1 MSFQNSKLANGI
13 NIVTFNMPYVNSVS
27 INIIV
32 KVGSRYESDE
42 EAGISH
48 FLEHMAFKGTK
59 TRSAKKIA
67 EEFDMIG
74 GYFNAY
80 TSREQTV
87 YYTKVLNEN
96 FDKAIEILADI
107 LQNSIF
113 SQVDIEKEL
122 NIITQEIAA
131 VNDNPDDLV
140 YEKFYSLAFPDQSI
154 GRSIL
159 GEVENLAKFQKQNFI
174 RFLEKHYNAE
184 NIYISVVGNIEHNK
198 VTNFAEKY
206 FLPFPSAS
214 RQKLVPAVYKGGF
227 QHTKKTLEQTSIAL
241 GFESVPY
248 SNITEFYYAQILSVI
263 LGGGLSSRL
272 FQIIREKLGLAY
284 SVGSFNSSYYDSG
297 IFSIYASTDHKNV
310 NKLLNSLMG
319 EIQKIQ
325 ENISEEELQRAK
337 SQIKTSILMAEERSE
352 YKSEEIG
359 KNFALFKK
367 YFPTDEVIKLIMET
381 KTSDLI
387 SSAKKIFISEPTLS
401 IVGSLPKNFDFEE
414 FKLSNIACGI
424 KF

>member
-13 NIVTFNMPYVNSVS
+13 NVVTFNMPYVNSVS

-32 KVGSRYESDE
+32 KVGSRYESE
-42 EAGISH
+42 QESGISH

-59 TRSAKKIA
+59 NRSAEKMA
-67 EEFDMIG
+67 EEFDAIG

-87 YYTKVLNEN
+87 YYSKVLNEN

-107 LQNSIF
+107 LQNSLF
-113 SQVDIEKEL
+113 AQVDIDKEL
-122 NIITQEIAA
+122 NIITQEIAG

-140 YEKFYSLAFPDQSI
+140 YEKFYSLAFQNQAI

-159 GEVENLAKFQKQNFI
+159 GDANNLAKFKKDDFL
-174 RFLEKHYNAE
+174 RFLKNHYTAE
-184 NIYISVVGNIEHNK
+184 NIYISVAGTIEHDK
-198 VTNFAEKY
+198 VMNFTEKY
-206 FLPFPSAS
+206 FLSFPSAS
-214 RQKLVPAVYKGGF
+214 AQEIASAEYSGGF
-227 QHTKKTLEQTSIAL
+227 NHTKKTLEQTSIAL

-272 FQIIREKLGLAY
+272 FQRIRESLGLAY

-310 NKLLNSLMG
+310 RELLGSLVI
-319 EIQKIQ
+319 EINKIQ
-325 ENISEEELQRAK
+325 EYISEEELQRAK

-367 YFPTDEVIKLIMET
+367 YFPTDEVLNVIMET
-381 KTSDLI
+381 RTDHLI
-387 SSAKKIFISEPTLS
+387 TCAKKIFASKPTLS
-401 IVGSLPKNFDFEE
+401 IVGSLPKNFDFKE
-414 FKLSNIACGI
+414 FKVSNYLR
-424 KF
+424 

>member
-1 MSFQNSKLANGI
+1 MSFQNSKLTNGI
-13 NIVTFNMPYVNSVS
+13 NVVTFNMPYVNSVS

-32 KVGSRYESDE
+32 KVGSRYESE
-42 EAGISH
+42 QESGISH

-59 TRSAKKIA
+59 TRSAEKIA

-87 YYTKVLNEN
+87 YYSKVLNEN

-107 LQNSIF
+107 LQNSVF
-113 SQVDIEKEL
+113 DQVDIDKEL
-122 NIITQEIAA
+122 NIIMQEMAG

-140 YEKFYSLAFPDQSI
+140 YEKFYSLAFPNQSI
-154 GRSIL
+154 GKSIL
-159 GEVENLAKFQKQNFI
+159 GDAENLAKFQKQNFMN
-174 RFLEKHYNAE
+174 FLEKHYTSE
-184 NIYISVVGNIEHNK
+184 NIYISVAGNIEHEK
-198 VTNFAEKY
+198 VINFAEKY
-206 FLPFPSAS
+206 FLSFPSGLE
-214 RQKLVPAVYKGGF
+214 QKLVPAIYSGGF
-227 QHTKKTLEQTSIAL
+227 KHTKKTLEQTSIAL

-248 SNITEFYYAQILSVI
+248 SNITEFYYTQILSVI

-297 IFSIYASTDHKNV
+297 VFSIYASTDHKNV
-310 NKLLNSLMG
+310 TKLLNSLFI
-319 EIQKIQ
+319 EIKKIQ
-325 ENISEEELQRAK
+325 EHISEEELQRAK

-359 KNFALFKK
+359 KNFTLFKK
-367 YFPTDEVIKLIMET
+367 YFPTDEVIDVIMET
-381 KTSDLI
+381 KTSHLI
-387 SSAKKIFISEPTLS
+387 SSAKKIFISKPTLS
-401 IVGSLPKNFDFEE
+401 IVGSLPKNFDFKK
-414 FKLSNIACGI
+414 FKL
-424 KF
+424 

>member
-13 NIVTFNMPYVNSVS
+13 NVVTFNMPYVNSVS

-32 KVGSRYESDE
+32 KVGSRYESE
-42 EAGISH
+42 QESGISH

-59 TRSAKKIA
+59 NRSSEKIA

-87 YYTKVLNEN
+87 YYSKVLNEN

-107 LQNSIF
+107 LQNSLF
-113 SQVDIEKEL
+113 AQVDIDKEL
-122 NIITQEIAA
+122 NIIMQEMAG

-140 YEKFYSLAFPDQSI
+140 YEKFYSLAFPNQSI
-154 GRSIL
+154 GKSIL
-159 GEVENLAKFQKQNFI
+159 GDAENLAKFRKQNFMS
-174 RFLEKHYNAE
+174 FLEKHYTSE
-184 NIYISVVGNIEHNK
+184 NIYISVAGNIEHEK
-198 VTNFAEKY
+198 VINFAEKY
-206 FLPFPSAS
+206 FLSFPSGLE
-214 RQKLVPAVYKGGF
+214 QKLVPAIYSGGF
-227 QHTKKTLEQTSIAL
+227 KHTKKTLEQTSIAL

-248 SNITEFYYAQILSVI
+248 SNITEFYYTQILSVI

-297 IFSIYASTDHKNV
+297 VFSIYASTDHKNV
-310 NKLLNSLMG
+310 NELLDSLVI
-319 EIQKIQ
+319 EIKKIQ
-325 ENISEEELQRAK
+325 EHISEEELQRAK
-337 SQIKTSILMAEERSE
+337 AQIKTSILMAEERSE

-367 YFPTDEVIKLIMET
+367 YFPTNEVIDVIMET
-381 KTSDLI
+381 KTSHLI
-387 SSAKKIFISEPTLS
+387 ASAKKIFISKPTLS
-401 IVGSLPKNFDFEE
+401 IVGSLPKNFDFEK
-414 FKLSNIACGI
+414 FKL
-424 KF
+424 

>member
-1 MSFQNSKLANGI
+1 MSFQNSKLTNGI
-13 NIVTFNMPYVNSVS
+13 NVVTFNMPYVNSVS

-32 KVGSRYESDE
+32 KVGSRYESE
-42 EAGISH
+42 QESGISH

-59 TRSAKKIA
+59 TRSAEKIA

-87 YYTKVLNEN
+87 YYSKVLNEN

-107 LQNSIF
+107 LQNSVF
-113 SQVDIEKEL
+113 DQVDIDKEL
-122 NIITQEIAA
+122 NIIMQEMAG

-140 YEKFYSLAFPDQSI
+140 YEKFYSLAFPNQSI
-154 GRSIL
+154 GKSIL
-159 GEVENLAKFQKQNFI
+159 GDAENLAKFQKQNFMN
-174 RFLEKHYNAE
+174 FLEKHYTSE
-184 NIYISVVGNIEHNK
+184 NIYISVAGNIEHEK
-198 VTNFAEKY
+198 VINFAEKY
-206 FLPFPSAS
+206 FLSFPSGLE
-214 RQKLVPAVYKGGF
+214 QKLVPAIYSGGF
-227 QHTKKTLEQTSIAL
+227 KHTKKTLEQTSIAL

-248 SNITEFYYAQILSVI
+248 SNITEFYYTQILSVI

-297 IFSIYASTDHKNV
+297 VFSIYASTDHKNV
-310 NKLLNSLMG
+310 TKLLNSLFI
-319 EIQKIQ
+319 EIKKIQ
-325 ENISEEELQRAK
+325 EHISEKELQRAK

-367 YFPTDEVIKLIMET
+367 YFPTNEVIDVIMET
-381 KTSDLI
+381 KTSHLI
-387 SSAKKIFISEPTLS
+387 SSAKKIFISKPTLS
-401 IVGSLPKNFDFEE
+401 IVGSLPKNFDFEK
-414 FKLSNIACGI
+414 FKL
-424 KF
+424 

>member
-1 MSFQNSKLANGI
+1 MSFQNSKLTNGI
-13 NIVTFNMPYVNSVS
+13 NVVTFNMPYVNSVS

-32 KVGSRYESDE
+32 KVGSRYESE
-42 EAGISH
+42 QESGISH

-59 TRSAKKIA
+59 TRSAEKIA

-87 YYTKVLNEN
+87 YYSKVLNEN

-107 LQNSIF
+107 LQNSVF
-113 SQVDIEKEL
+113 DQVDIDKEL
-122 NIITQEIAA
+122 NIIMQEMAG

-140 YEKFYSLAFPDQSI
+140 YEKFYSLAFPNQSI
-154 GRSIL
+154 GKSIL
-159 GEVENLAKFQKQNFI
+159 GDAENLAKFQKQNFMN
-174 RFLEKHYNAE
+174 FLEKHYTSE
-184 NIYISVVGNIEHNK
+184 NIYISVAGNIEHEK
-198 VTNFAEKY
+198 VINFAEKY
-206 FLPFPSAS
+206 FLSFPSGLE
-214 RQKLVPAVYKGGF
+214 QKLVPAIYSGGF
-227 QHTKKTLEQTSIAL
+227 KHTKKTLEQTSIAL

-248 SNITEFYYAQILSVI
+248 SNITEFYYTQILSVI

-297 IFSIYASTDHKNV
+297 VFSIYASTDHKNV
-310 NKLLNSLMG
+310 TKLLNSLFI
-319 EIQKIQ
+319 EIKKIQ
-325 ENISEEELQRAK
+325 EHISEEELQRAK

-367 YFPTDEVIKLIMET
+367 YFPTNEVIDVIMET
-381 KTSDLI
+381 KTSHLI
-387 SSAKKIFISEPTLS
+387 SSAKKIFISKPTLS
-401 IVGSLPKNFDFEE
+401 IVGSLPKNFDFEK
-414 FKLSNIACGI
+414 FKL
-424 KF
+424 

>member
-13 NIVTFNMPYVNSVS
+13 NVVTFNMPYVNSVS

-32 KVGSRYESDE
+32 KVGSRYESE
-42 EAGISH
+42 QESGISH

-59 TRSAKKIA
+59 NRSSEKIA

-87 YYTKVLNEN
+87 YYSKVLNEN

-107 LQNSIF
+107 LQNSLF
-113 SQVDIEKEL
+113 AQVDIDKEL
-122 NIITQEIAA
+122 NIIMQEMAG

-140 YEKFYSLAFPDQSI
+140 YEKFYSLAFPNQSI
-154 GRSIL
+154 GKSIL
-159 GEVENLAKFQKQNFI
+159 GDAENLAKFRKQNFMS
-174 RFLEKHYNAE
+174 FLEKHYTSE
-184 NIYISVVGNIEHNK
+184 NIYISVAGNIEHEK
-198 VTNFAEKY
+198 VINFAEKY
-206 FLPFPSAS
+206 FLSFPSGLE
-214 RQKLVPAVYKGGF
+214 QKLVPATYSGGF
-227 QHTKKTLEQTSIAL
+227 KHTKKTLEQTSIAL

-248 SNITEFYYAQILSVI
+248 SNITEFYYTQILSVI

-297 IFSIYASTDHKNV
+297 VFSIYASTDHKNV
-310 NKLLNSLMG
+310 NELLDSLVI
-319 EIQKIQ
+319 EIKKIQ
-325 ENISEEELQRAK
+325 EHISEEELQRAK
-337 SQIKTSILMAEERSE
+337 AQIKTSILMAEERSE

-359 KNFALFKK
+359 KNFTLFKK
-367 YFPTDEVIKLIMET
+367 YFPTNEVIDVIMET
-381 KTSDLI
+381 KTSHLI
-387 SSAKKIFISEPTLS
+387 ASAKKIFISKPTLS
-401 IVGSLPKNFDFEE
+401 IVGSLPKNFDFEK
-414 FKLSNIACGI
+414 FKL
-424 KF
+424 

>member
-1 MSFQNSKLANGI
+1 MSFQNSKLTNGI
-13 NIVTFNMPYVNSVS
+13 NVVTFNMPYVNSVS

-32 KVGSRYESDE
+32 KVGSRYESE
-42 EAGISH
+42 QESGISH

-59 TRSAKKIA
+59 TRSAEKIA

-87 YYTKVLNEN
+87 YYSKVLNEN

-107 LQNSIF
+107 LQNSVF
-113 SQVDIEKEL
+113 DQVDIDKEL
-122 NIITQEIAA
+122 NIIMQEMAG
-131 VNDNPDDLV
+131 VNDNPDDLA
-140 YEKFYSLAFPDQSI
+140 YEKFYSLAFPNQSI
-154 GRSIL
+154 GKSIL
-159 GEVENLAKFQKQNFI
+159 GDAENLAKFQKQNFMS
-174 RFLEKHYNAE
+174 FLEKHYTSE
-184 NIYISVVGNIEHNK
+184 NIYISVAGNIEHEK
-198 VTNFAEKY
+198 VINFAEKY
-206 FLPFPSAS
+206 FLSFPSGLE
-214 RQKLVPAVYKGGF
+214 QKLVPAIYSGGF
-227 QHTKKTLEQTSIAL
+227 KHTKKTLEQTSIAL

-248 SNITEFYYAQILSVI
+248 SNITEFYYTQILSVI

-297 IFSIYASTDHKNV
+297 VFSIYASTDHKNV
-310 NKLLNSLMG
+310 TKLLNSLFI
-319 EIQKIQ
+319 EIKKIQ
-325 ENISEEELQRAK
+325 EHISEEELQRAK

-367 YFPTDEVIKLIMET
+367 YFPTNEVIDVIMET
-381 KTSDLI
+381 KTSHLI
-387 SSAKKIFISEPTLS
+387 SSAKKIFISKPTLS
-401 IVGSLPKNFDFEE
+401 IVGSLPKNFDFEK
-414 FKLSNIACGI
+414 FKL
-424 KF
+424 

>member
-1 MSFQNSKLANGI
+1 MSFQNSKLTNGI
-13 NIVTFNMPYVNSVS
+13 NVVTFNMPYVNSVS

-32 KVGSRYESDE
+32 KVGSRYESE
-42 EAGISH
+42 QESGISH

-59 TRSAKKIA
+59 TRSAEKIA

-87 YYTKVLNEN
+87 YYSKVLNEN

-107 LQNSIF
+107 LQNSVF
-113 SQVDIEKEL
+113 DQVDIDKEL
-122 NIITQEIAA
+122 NIIMQEMAG

-140 YEKFYSLAFPDQSI
+140 YEKFYSLAFPNQSI
-154 GRSIL
+154 GKSIL
-159 GEVENLAKFQKQNFI
+159 GDAENLAKFQKQNFMN
-174 RFLEKHYNAE
+174 FLEKHYTSE
-184 NIYISVVGNIEHNK
+184 NIYISVAGNIEHEK
-198 VTNFAEKY
+198 VINFAEKY
-206 FLPFPSAS
+206 FLSFPSGLE
-214 RQKLVPAVYKGGF
+214 QKLVPAIYSGGF
-227 QHTKKTLEQTSIAL
+227 KHTKKTLEQTSIAL

-248 SNITEFYYAQILSVI
+248 SNITEFYYTQILSVI

-297 IFSIYASTDHKNV
+297 VFSIYASTDHKNV
-310 NKLLNSLMG
+310 TKLLNSLFI
-319 EIQKIQ
+319 EIKKIQ
-325 ENISEEELQRAK
+325 EHISEEELQRAK

-367 YFPTDEVIKLIMET
+367 YFPTNEVIDVIMET
-381 KTSDLI
+381 KTSHLI
-387 SSAKKIFISEPTLS
+387 SSAKKIFISKPTLS
-401 IVGSLPKNFDFEE
+401 IVGSLPKNFDFKK
-414 FKLSNIACGI
+414 FKL
-424 KF
+424 

>member
-13 NIVTFNMPYVNSVS
+13 NVVTFNMPYVNSVS

-32 KVGSRYESDE
+32 KVGSRYESE
-42 EAGISH
+42 QESGISH

-59 TRSAKKIA
+59 NRSSEKIA

-87 YYTKVLNEN
+87 YYSKVLNEN

-107 LQNSIF
+107 LQNSVF
-113 SQVDIEKEL
+113 DQVDIDKEL
-122 NIITQEIAA
+122 NIIMQEMAG

-140 YEKFYSLAFPDQSI
+140 YEKFYSLAFPNQSI
-154 GRSIL
+154 GKSIL
-159 GEVENLAKFQKQNFI
+159 GDAENLAKFQKQNFMN
-174 RFLEKHYNAE
+174 FLEKHYTSE
-184 NIYISVVGNIEHNK
+184 NIYISVAGNIEHEK
-198 VTNFAEKY
+198 VITFAEKY
-206 FLPFPSAS
+206 FLSFPSGLE
-214 RQKLVPAVYKGGF
+214 QKLVPAIYSGGF
-227 QHTKKTLEQTSIAL
+227 KHTKKTLEQTSIAL

-248 SNITEFYYAQILSVI
+248 SNITEFYYTQILSVI

-310 NKLLNSLMG
+310 TKLLNSLFI
-319 EIQKIQ
+319 EIKKIQ
-325 ENISEEELQRAK
+325 EHISEEELQRAK

-367 YFPTDEVIKLIMET
+367 YFPTSEVIDVIMET
-381 KTSDLI
+381 KTSHLI
-387 SSAKKIFISEPTLS
+387 SSAKKVFISKPTLS
-401 IVGSLPKNFDFEE
+401 IVGSLPKNFDFEK
-414 FKLSNIACGI
+414 FKL
-424 KF
+424 

>member
-1 MSFQNSKLANGI
+1 
-13 NIVTFNMPYVNSVS
+13 
-27 INIIV
+27 
-32 KVGSRYESDE
+32 
-42 EAGISH
+42 
-48 FLEHMAFKGTK
+48 MAFKGTK
-59 TRSAKKIA
+59 TRSAEKIA

-74 GYFNAY
+74 GYFNAC

-87 YYTKVLNEN
+87 YYSKVLNEN

-107 LQNSIF
+107 LQNSVF

-159 GEVENLAKFQKQNFI
+159 GEVENLAKFQKQNFMN
-174 RFLEKHYNAE
+174 FLEKHYTSE
-184 NIYISVVGNIEHNK
+184 NIYISVAGNIEHEK
-198 VTNFAEKY
+198 VINFVEKY
-206 FLPFPSAS
+206 FLSFPSGLE
-214 RQKLVPAVYKGGF
+214 QKLVPAIYSGGF
-227 QHTKKTLEQTSIAL
+227 KHTKKTLEQTSIAL

-248 SNITEFYYAQILSVI
+248 SNITEFYYTQILSVI

-297 IFSIYASTDHKNV
+297 VFSIYASTDHKNV
-310 NKLLNSLMG
+310 TKLLNSLFI
-319 EIQKIQ
+319 EIKKIQ
-325 ENISEEELQRAK
+325 EHISEEELQRAK

-367 YFPTDEVIKLIMET
+367 YFPTNEVIDVIMET
-381 KTSDLI
+381 KTSHLI
-387 SSAKKIFISEPTLS
+387 SSAKKIFISKPTLS
-401 IVGSLPKNFDFEE
+401 IVGSLPKNFDFKK
-414 FKLSNIACGI
+414 FKL
-424 KF
+424 

>member
-1 MSFQNSKLANGI
+1 MSFQNSKLTNGI
-13 NIVTFNMPYVNSVS
+13 NVVTFNMPYVNSVS

-32 KVGSRYESDE
+32 KVGSRYESE
-42 EAGISH
+42 QESGISH

-59 TRSAKKIA
+59 TRSAEKIA

-87 YYTKVLNEN
+87 YYSKVLNEN

-107 LQNSIF
+107 LQNSVF
-113 SQVDIEKEL
+113 DQVDIDKEL
-122 NIITQEIAA
+122 NIIMQEMAG

-140 YEKFYSLAFPDQSI
+140 YEKFYSLAFPNQSI
-154 GRSIL
+154 GKSIL
-159 GEVENLAKFQKQNFI
+159 GDAENLAKFRKQNFMN
-174 RFLEKHYNAE
+174 FLEKHYTSE
-184 NIYISVVGNIEHNK
+184 NIYISVAGNIEHEK
-198 VTNFAEKY
+198 VITFAEKY
-206 FLPFPSAS
+206 FLSFPSGLE
-214 RQKLVPAVYKGGF
+214 QKLVPAIYSGGF
-227 QHTKKTLEQTSIAL
+227 KHTKKTLEQTSIAL

-248 SNITEFYYAQILSVI
+248 SNITEFYYTQILSVI

-310 NKLLNSLMG
+310 TKLLNSLFI
-319 EIQKIQ
+319 EIKKIQ
-325 ENISEEELQRAK
+325 EHISEEELQRAK

-367 YFPTDEVIKLIMET
+367 YFPTSEVIDVIMET
-381 KTSDLI
+381 KTSHLI
-387 SSAKKIFISEPTLS
+387 SSAKKVFISKPTLS
-401 IVGSLPKNFDFEE
+401 IVGSLPKNFDFEK
-414 FKLSNIACGI
+414 FKL
-424 KF
+424 